1 MNKITQKY
9 INMIQAFECDFR
21 LEIDEPLEHNISKL
35 LRNKKLN
42 KKLLKDIELLEE
54 LSFDLRN
61 EKIEIVEKKEL
72 RKKSEIIADF
82 LKMDYNIKEENK
94 EKIVL
99 IKGKKELFINLKD
112 KYFFKEDILGNSKT
126 IKLEELKLISD
137 LLEENYEP
145 EC

>member
-1 MNKITQKY
+1 MNETTKKY
-9 INMIQAFECDFR
+9 LNMIQAFECDFR

-54 LSFDLRN
+54 LSFNLRH

-99 IKGKKELFINLKD
+99 IKNKKELFINLKD
-112 KYFFKEDILGNSKT
+112 KYFFKEDISGNAKT
-126 IKLEELKLISD
+126 IKLEELKLISE
-137 LLEENYEP
+137 LLEEKYEP
-145 EC
+145 EF

>member
-21 LEIDEPLEHNISKL
+21 LVIDETLEHNISKL

-82 LKMDYNIKEENK
+82 LKMDYNLKEENK
-94 EKIVL
+94 EKVVL

-137 LLEENYEP
+137 LMEGNYEP
-145 EC
+145 EF